1 MMDLNNSKKKV
12 PLEDL
17 YGGELDDDLDLS
29 DYSDL
34 EEHTRSTVPPKRPGE
49 EDEEEEDEEED
60 EEDTDLALASEQA
73 ISSRVAAAQASMRD
87 LLSAFTPEQLHRYE
101 TFRRVGFNRP
111 AIKKLIQKVYYG
123 EGGGQGVAV
132 NPNSVIIV
140 AGVAKVFTGEL
151 VEMARAI
158 MDQAGE
164 HGPIT
169 PFYILEAHRR
179 LFATNSLFTPPSRS
193 SFI

>member
-1 MMDLNNSKKKV
+1 M
-12 PLEDL
+12 EDL

-29 DYSDL
+29 DYSDEDFRPVHAL
-34 EEHTRSTVPPKRPGE
+34 PRRPEEGMEVVVE
-49 EDEEEEDEEED
+49 EEEEDEEED
-60 EEDTDLALASEQA
+60 DVPLPEEEA
-73 ISSRVAAAQASMRD
+73 ISARVAAAQASMRT
-87 LLSAFTPEQLHRYE
+87 LLSSFTPEQLQRYE

-111 AIKKLIQKVYYG
+111 AVKKLIQRVYYG
-123 EGGGQGVAV
+123 EGSGAAAAV
-132 NPNSVIIV
+132 NPNSLIIV

-164 HGPIT
+164 SGPIT

-179 LFATNSLFTPPSRS
+179 LLATNSLFTQSSRS
-193 SFI
+193 SFL

>member
-1 MMDLNNSKKKV
+1 MDFKKKV

-17 YGGELDDDLDLS
+17 YGAELDDDLDLS
-29 DYSDL
+29 DYSDH
-34 EEHTRSTVPPKRPGE
+34 EEHPRVSMPKRPDE
-49 EDEEEEDEEED
+49 EEEEEEEDEDEEED
-60 EEDTDLALASEQA
+60 ADLALAEEEA
-73 ISSRVAAAQASMRD
+73 ISNRVAAAQASMRQI
-87 LLSAFTPEQLHRYE
+87 LSAFTPEQLHRYE

-123 EGGGQGVAV
+123 EGLATV

-151 VEMARAI
+151 VETARAI
-158 MDQAGE
+158 MEQARE
-164 HGPIT
+164 QGPIT

-179 LFATNSLFTPPSRS
+179 LLATNSLFTQPSRS
-193 SFI
+193 SWL